1 MIYMLQAYNMS
12 NLCELNRFQIYREV
26 KLHSSLRHENIISL
40 YAAFQQGDQASD
52 SCSALCAVETPAT

>member
-1 MIYMLQAYNMS
+1 MS